1 MDVDGS
7 IQFGPMV
14 TNPPTQE
21 NAGKPFDFAYDLYA
35 ENLEILIPEG
45 GTGDQVEVAETKH
58 GKS

>member
-1 MDVDGS
+1 
-7 IQFGPMV
+7 MV